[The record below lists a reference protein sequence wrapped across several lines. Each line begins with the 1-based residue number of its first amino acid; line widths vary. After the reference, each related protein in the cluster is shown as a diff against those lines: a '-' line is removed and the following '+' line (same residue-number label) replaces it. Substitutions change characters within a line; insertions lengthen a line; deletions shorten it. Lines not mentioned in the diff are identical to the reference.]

1 MTEERRYDIH
11 SRSIDS
17 EDAEPEKRE
26 SLSDMLDKKR
36 KDALAKE
43 AAEEQSKKLD
53 AIDEQLNRPLT
64 ARDLQHKTGGTDTG
78 IIDAFF
84 SDDSEQE

>member
-26 SLSDMLDKKR
+26 SLSDMLDRKR

-43 AAEEQSKKLD
+43 AAEEQAKKLD
-53 AIDEQLNRPLT
+53 ALDERLKRPLE
-64 ARDLQHKTGGTDTG
+64 ARDLEHKLGGDAPST
-78 IIDAFF
+78 IDNFF
-84 SDDSEQE
+84 SDDSEPS